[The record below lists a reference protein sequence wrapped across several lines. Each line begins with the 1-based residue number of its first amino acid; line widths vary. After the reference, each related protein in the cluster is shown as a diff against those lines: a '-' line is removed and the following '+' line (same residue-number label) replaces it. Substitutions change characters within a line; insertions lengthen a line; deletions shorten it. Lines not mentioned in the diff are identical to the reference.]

1 MTLLPEARSVSFD
14 APARDILAR
23 IGTLEVRLATSPAQ
37 IRAALALRYRVFC
50 EEMGA
55 RPTGV
60 LDQYRLETDSFDAQ
74 CDHIIVCDKALT
86 GLDGQPL
93 VVGTY
98 RALRPEKA
106 INGHYAQS
114 GFDVAPLLA
123 RHAHLRFC
131 ELGRSCV
138 AKSHRGKS
146 TLDVLWCGLWAYACL
161 YRIDVFFG
169 SASFPGSD
177 GARHRLSL
185 GLLHNLAVQKDWEVY
200 AHKETEMPMNQTV
213 PRKAD
218 TRAALRAMPPL
229 IRGYLKV
236 NAIFGRSAHTDTA
249 FDTTDVMVITRLN
262 AIPAPFRRRF
272 IAVTGRDLVSAQAVK
287 EP

>member
-1 MTLLPEARSVSFD
+1 MTLLPEASSVSFD
-14 APARDILAR
+14 APAGDILAR

-37 IRAALALRYRVFC
+37 IRAALGLRYRVFC

-60 LDQYRLETDSFDAQ
+60 LDQYRLETDAFDAH
-74 CDHIIVCDKALT
+74 CDHIVVCDTALT
-86 GLDGQPL
+86 GLDGRPL

-106 INGHYAQS
+106 INGYYAQS

-138 AKSHRGKS
+138 AKSHRGKP

-169 SASFPGSD
+169 SASFAGSD
-177 GARHRLSL
+177 GARHTLAL
-185 GLLHNLAVQKDWEVY
+185 GLLHDLPVEQGWEVH
-200 AHKETEMPMNQTV
+200 AHKETGMSMNQTV
-213 PRKAD
+213 PQKAD
-218 TRAALRAMPPL
+218 RRAALRAMPPL

-236 NAIFGRSAHTDTA
+236 NAIFGRSAHKDTA
-249 FDTTDVMVITRLN
+249 FNTTDVMVITRLST
-262 AIPAPFRRRF
+262 IPALFRRRF
-272 IAVTGRDLVSAQAVK
+272 VAVTGCDLAAL
-287 EP
+287 